1 MKKSIAI
8 IGSGP
13 AAMMLAA
20 TLDEKA
26 FDVTIYERNSAPARK
41 FLVAGDGGFNLTHSE
56 NIEQFISRYTPSHF
70 LEKSIL
76 SFNNSDLRNWL
87 NDIGIE
93 TFIGTSKRVFPVKP
107 IKPIDVLN
115 ALLNKLKTKNVQ
127 LKTKMEWIGW
137 ADKGGLLFQ
146 NDNKELIVK
155 ADMTVFALGGSSWSK
170 TGSTGNWTDYFTK
183 KNIAIVPFQ
192 PSNCAY
198 QVKWTTNFQLL
209 AAGKPLKNIS
219 VFFDGIEK
227 KGEVVVTQFGIEGGA
242 VYALSPKIR
251 QQLNKNNIAE
261 ICIDLKPTLTAEVVK
276 AKLNSPGNKTI
287 TNLLSYELKLNNVSI
302 ALLKSILTKEEFTN
316 TTLLAGKIKQLP
328 LQIAGMA
335 PIDEAISTVGGIAL
349 NEMDED
355 FQFKKLPG
363 HFAIGEMLDWD
374 APTGGYLLQGCFS
387 MGHYL
392 AQQLNDGKNGTEE
405 KSRKP
410 N

>member
-13 AAMMLAA
+13 AALMLAA
-20 TLDEKA
+20 TLDENA
-26 FDVTIYERNSAPARK
+26 FEVTVYERNSVPARK

-56 NIEQFISRYTPSHF
+56 NIEQFISRYTPSYF
-70 LEKSIL
+70 LEKSIR
-76 SFNNSDLRNWL
+76 SFSNSDLRNWL

-115 ALLNKLKTKNVQ
+115 AFLTKLKTKNVQ
-127 LKTKMEWIGW
+127 LKTKMEWKGCN
-137 ADKGGLLFQ
+137 DKNGLFFQ

-155 ADMTVFALGGSSWSK
+155 ADLTVFALGGASWSK
-170 TGSTGNWTDYFTK
+170 TGSTGDWTDYFTE
-183 KNIAIVPFQ
+183 KNIAIIPFQ

-198 QVKWTTNFQLL
+198 QIKWNPNFITSSE
-209 AAGKPLKNIS
+209 GKPLKNIA
-219 VFFDGIEK
+219 VFCDGIEK

-251 QQLNKNNIAE
+251 QQLNKNNFAE
-261 ICIDLKPTLTAEVVK
+261 ILIDLKPMLTTEVVR
-276 AKLNSPGNKTI
+276 AKLNSTGNKTI
-287 TNLLSYELKLNNVSI
+287 SNLLSDELKLNNVAI
-302 ALLKSILTKEEFTN
+302 ALLKSVLPKEEFTN
-316 TTLLAGKIKQLP
+316 TALLAGKIKQLP
-328 LQIAGMA
+328 LQITGMA

-349 NEMDED
+349 NELDEN
-355 FQFKKLPG
+355 FQVKKLPG

-392 AQQLNDGKNGTEE
+392 AQQLNDGKNSTEE
-405 KSRKP
+405 KSRKQ

>member
-13 AAMMLAA
+13 AALMLAA
-20 TLDEKA
+20 TLDENA
-26 FDVTIYERNSAPARK
+26 FEVTVYERNSVPARK

-56 NIEQFISRYTPSHF
+56 NIEQFISRYTPSYF
-70 LEKSIL
+70 LEKSIR
-76 SFNNSDLRNWL
+76 SFSNSDLRNWL

-115 ALLNKLKTKNVQ
+115 AFLTKLK
-127 LKTKMEWIGW
+127 
-137 ADKGGLLFQ
+137 

-155 ADMTVFALGGSSWSK
+155 ADLTVFALGGASWSK
-170 TGSTGNWTDYFTK
+170 TGSTGDWTDYFTE
-183 KNIAIVPFQ
+183 KNIAIIPFQ

-198 QVKWTTNFQLL
+198 QIKWNPNFITSSE
-209 AAGKPLKNIS
+209 GKPLKNIA
-219 VFFDGIEK
+219 VFCDGIEK

-251 QQLNKNNIAE
+251 QQLNKNNFAE
-261 ICIDLKPTLTAEVVK
+261 ILIDLKPMLTTEVVR
-276 AKLNSPGNKTI
+276 AKLNSTGNKTI
-287 TNLLSYELKLNNVSI
+287 SNLLSDELKLNNVAI
-302 ALLKSILTKEEFTN
+302 ALLKSVLPKEEFTN
-316 TTLLAGKIKQLP
+316 TALLAGKIKQLP
-328 LQIAGMA
+328 LQITGMA

-349 NEMDED
+349 NELDEN
-355 FQFKKLPG
+355 FQVKKLPG

-392 AQQLNDGKNGTEE
+392 AQQLNDGKNSTEE
-405 KSRKP
+405 KSRKQ

>member
-13 AAMMLAA
+13 AALMLAA
-20 TLDEKA
+20 TLDENT
-26 FDVTIYERNSAPARK
+26 FEVTIYERNSAPARK

-56 NIEQFISRYTPSHF
+56 NVEQFISRYTPSHF
-70 LEKSIL
+70 LEKSIR

-93 TFIGTSKRVFPVKP
+93 TFIGTSKRVFPIKP
-107 IKPIDVLN
+107 NKPIDVLN
-115 ALLNKLKTKNVQ
+115 AFLSNLKEKNVQ
-127 LKTKMEWIGW
+127 LKTKMEWKGW
-137 ADKGGLLFQ
+137 TEKDELLFQ

-155 ADMTVFALGGSSWSK
+155 SDLTIFSLGGASWSK
-170 TGSTGNWTDYFTK
+170 TGSTGNWTAYFTD

-198 QVKWTTNFQLL
+198 HVKWNSNFQLL

-219 VFFDGIEK
+219 IFCDGIEK
-227 KGEVVVTQFGIEGGA
+227 KGEVVITQFGIEGGA

-251 QQLNKNNIAE
+251 KQLNKNKIAE
-261 ICIDLKPTLTAEVVK
+261 IFLDLKPMLTTEAVR
-276 AKLNSPGNKTI
+276 AKLSSPGNNTI
-287 TNLLSYELKLNNVSI
+287 SNLLSKELKLNNIAI

-316 TTLLAGKIKQLP
+316 TALLTGKIKQLP
-328 LQIAGMA
+328 LQITGMA

-349 NEMDED
+349 NEMDEN
-355 FQFKKLPG
+355 FQLKKLPG

-392 AQQLNDGKNGTEE
+392 AQQLNDGKNGAEE
-405 KSRKP
+405 KSRKQ